1 MLYPGIVTCVSCLHR
16 YPRQRECSTTL
27 TIAVIN
33 QIGNHLPG
41 GMATDLVDNNLAS
54 SSRRS
59 YTSFQKQYVQFC
71 EHPNFNP
78 LLATERQLVLF
89 VAELAQRLSHS
100 TVRSIISI
108 SGLTHADNSSLGDPP
123 SNALRL
129 QLAMKGLKK

>member
-1 MLYPGIVTCVSCLHR
+1 MGVVGKSGRVRKIFRARFARTLS
-16 YPRQRECSTTL
+16 STLLCYFLDTPL
-27 TIAVIN
+27 
-33 QIGNHLPG
+33 HLPG

-100 TVRSIISI
+100 TVRSIS
-108 SGLTHADNSSLGDPP
+108 SPTHADNSSLGDPP

-129 QLAMKGLKK
+129 QLAMKGLK